1 MNVGRTAIAISCAC
15 ALLSVAGS
23 TDRTSAS
30 KPGALGEPTAT
41 PIPVFAGPGDVGW
54 TYLGGWTG
62 DGWISGLD
70 ADRQYVVPPDE
81 AGRPVRV
88 TGLGVAEADAML
100 GALTST
106 CLITTGPLIDAE
118 IAPPTPPGYGYSA
131 VALPGEWPLRPRPV
145 AEIQSDDPIYR
156 AAGQAAFAVSP
167 VDASLGEVAQIVL
180 ADLDADGADE
190 AVVAFEFAPDT
201 LPGDP
206 GVPGHFAAMVL
217 VDPATGASSTI
228 TSNFIDQAS
237 TSGGASSEIL
247 VRSRILDVVD
257 LNGDSTLE
265 VLVSNWYLDG
275 ASVFAYEY
283 DGTTLAEVFGSGCA
297 A

>member
-1 MNVGRTAIAISCAC
+1 MIVRRVGIALVCSCAV
-15 ALLSVAGS
+15 LSVAGS

-30 KPGALGEPTAT
+30 EPGAVGEPITA

-62 DGWISGLD
+62 DGWTSGLD
-70 ADRQYVVPPDE
+70 ADRLYVDPPDE

-88 TGLGVAEADAML
+88 TGLGVAEAGATL
-100 GALTST
+100 GPLTST
-106 CLITTGPLIDAE
+106 CLITTGPVIDAE
-118 IAPPTPPGYGYSA
+118 IPPPTPPGFGYSA
-131 VALPGEWPLRPRPV
+131 VALPGDWPLRPRPV
-145 AEIQSDDPIYR
+145 AEIQSADPIYL
-156 AAGQAAFAVSP
+156 ASGQAAFAGSP

-180 ADLDADGADE
+180 SDLDGDGSDE
-190 AVVAFEFAPDT
+190 AVVVFEYAPDA
-201 LPGDP
+201 LLGDP
-206 GVPGHFAAMVL
+206 GRPGHFAAVLL
-217 VDPATGASSTI
+217 VDPDTGATSTI

-237 TSGGASSEIL
+237 ASGGADSEIL
-247 VRSRILDVVD
+247 VRSRILDVAD

-275 ASVFAYEY
+275 TSAFAYEF
-283 DGTTLAEVFGSGCA
+283 DGTALTEVFGSGCA